1 MKWSL
6 FPMEKIGRGQIKIML
21 LFLSAVF
28 YYKDMIYFS
37 SCWSIHG
44 SIFWHSD
51 TEVPKYPEKQ
61 I

>member
-1 MKWSL
+1 
-6 FPMEKIGRGQIKIML
+6 MEKIGRGQIKIML
-21 LFLSAVF
+21 PFLSAVF